1 MLGAR
6 NGAGEGDRTLVC
18 SLGSCRSAIELH
30 PRRQRIV
37 RQLRWLAKSPNGSIT
52 LANIPIS
59 RLACRS
65 FCASSSERFLST
77 AILISGSSTKRL
89 VPPQS
94 VARRFRL
101 PYAHAMASED
111 TGGRLPQLLDL
122 ARLIAREPDTAR
134 LVERILMTA
143 KEATGADGG
152 SVYLVEDDRCSL
164 SFALILNDTLRLH
177 LGGAS
182 GVPIGVPAPALY
194 DSDGS
199 PNHRS
204 VVTHCALARESVL
217 IDDAYTAAGFDFA
230 GARAFDQA
238 HGYRS
243 RSFLAVPMI
252 DHSAEVTG
260 VLQLINARSRDGAA
274 GVFTAEDQAFVE
286 ALTSLA
292 AIALD
297 KQRLIERLEALFE
310 SLVRL
315 INDAID
321 EKSAFTGGHCRRVPE
336 LAMMLAEAA
345 HRTGSGPVHH
355 QPPGNRAASG
365 GGGRR
370 T

>member
-37 RQLRWLAKSPNGSIT
+37 RQLRWLAKGPNGSIT

-89 VPPQS
+89 VPPES

-152 SVYLVEDDRCSL
+152 SVYLVEDDRAGQA
-164 SFALILNDTLRLH
+164 ALDRAPR
-177 LGGAS
+177 GAIRKPGAAHQRRYRREERVHGRALPAGS
-182 GVPIGVPAPALY
+182 GAG
-194 DSDGS
+194 
-199 PNHRS
+199 
-204 VVTHCALARESVL
+204 
-217 IDDAYTAAGFDFA
+217 DDARRG
-230 GARAFDQA
+230 RPP
-238 HGYRS
+238 H
-243 RSFLAVPMI
+243 
-252 DHSAEVTG
+252 
-260 VLQLINARSRDGAA
+260 
-274 GVFTAEDQAFVE
+274 
-286 ALTSLA
+286 
-292 AIALD
+292 
-297 KQRLIERLEALFE
+297 RLRTPRRLPHER
-310 SLVRL
+310 V
-315 INDAID
+315 
-321 EKSAFTGGHCRRVPE
+321 
-336 LAMMLAEAA
+336 
-345 HRTGSGPVHH
+345 
-355 QPPGNRAASG
+355 RAA
-365 GGGRR
+365 
-370 T
+370 